1 MQGVQGSGLPP
12 ELTRPM
18 VRRLEVA
25 LELARKDKA
34 QYLVKMTDKK
44 QREEI
49 ELKRLRILEADKA
62 KKIRVKEF
70 MDKAT
75 AAYAESKYV
84 ECETYA
90 KKAMEIDPSELAASI
105 LAYKAKMERRYKTDV
120 QIRADKEEGVV
131 GTLQQVDL
139 ASVSDPEVQING
151 IKYAKNFKDL
161 TRERLAMNAR
171 LQPRKDPK
179 VLAIEA
185 KLKEPISLNVDKQSL
200 GEAVKFIQDYTGL
213 NIVIDPK
220 GLNDEGLTSGAP
232 VSLSLNNVSGE
243 DRVEAHAPPAR
254 PDLQGRG

>member
-1 MQGVQGSGLPP
+1 
-12 ELTRPM
+12 
-18 VRRLEVA
+18 
-25 LELARKDKA
+25 
-34 QYLVKMTDKK
+34 
-44 QREEI
+44 
-49 ELKRLRILEADKA
+49 
-62 KKIRVKEF
+62 

-120 QIRADKEEGVV
+120 QIRADKEDGVV
-131 GTLQQVDL
+131 GTLQEVDL
-139 ASVSDPEVQING
+139 ASVSDPEVQIKG

-220 GLNDEGLTSGAP
+220 GLNDEGSPRRPGLP
-232 VSLSLNNVSGE
+232 EPEQRPGE

-254 PDLQGRG
+254 PDLQGRGRGGPDHQPAVDRRPRRTSRRTTSATW